1 MTTTTDDNS
10 ANDLDRR
17 IDEAV
22 REIMRRHEH
31 FQGPGPG
38 GTRRNIAKV
47 VREAILKG
55 IALGR
60 NFDDP
65 VR

>member
-1 MTTTTDDNS
+1 MTESVD
-10 ANDLDRR
+10 DLDRR

-22 REIMRRHEH
+22 REIMDRNPT
-31 FQGPGPG
+31 FTGPEPG
-38 GTRRNIAKV
+38 GTRDNITAV

-60 NFDDP
+60 KFDR
-65 VR
+65 VL